1 MNVDVNRWNNK
12 DYYLKKVSEEYQT
25 MLGRNGLE
33 LVDYGITWRR
43 LQENGVIKQSALD
56 HLLTN
61 NIDNIINSKRVDVT
75 FSDHSAILADIATSK
90 EKVKKLKIT
99 SRDLRKLRSNPGKY
113 LEELAKIDWR

>member
-1 MNVDVNRWNNK
+1 MDVNRWNNK
-12 DYYLKKVSEEYQT
+12 DYYLKNVSEEYQT